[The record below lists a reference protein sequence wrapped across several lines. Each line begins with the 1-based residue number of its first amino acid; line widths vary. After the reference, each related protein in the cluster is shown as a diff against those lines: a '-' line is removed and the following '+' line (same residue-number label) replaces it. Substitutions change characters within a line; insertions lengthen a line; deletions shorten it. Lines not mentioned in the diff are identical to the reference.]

1 MYIVLCLILYLILSL
16 FFYSISI
23 YLCHCFQEGGD
34 GKPTS
39 LRTTA
44 KKGVCLPIPL
54 ESLNLFTFLKMTEN
68 EIKNVADLITAN
80 IIGTTKEVLTSR
92 EASRYLGVSMSYL
105 YKLTMDRM
113 LPHYKPLGKMVYFNR
128 HELEEW
134 LQKNRVNSK
143 DEAKQAAAAYCLRKG
158 GRK

>member
-1 MYIVLCLILYLILSL
+1 
-16 FFYSISI
+16 
-23 YLCHCFQEGGD
+23 
-34 GKPTS
+34 
-39 LRTTA
+39 
-44 KKGVCLPIPL
+44 
-54 ESLNLFTFLKMTEN
+54 MTEN
-68 EIKNVADLITAN
+68 EMKKVADQITAN
-80 IIGTTKEVLTSR
+80 IIGTTKEVLTSQ

-143 DEAKQAAAAYCLRKG
+143 AEAKQTAAAYCLRKG